1 MPAPAPAG
9 VVTGVDHYENF
20 PVGSLLLPSRLRPA
34 VLAIYRFAR
43 HADDLAD
50 EGDASMAQRLAALD
64 ALDDALVVLDGDLAR
79 GCNGVATA
87 TLTSTAAAAAPTL
100 APANDGFDANIPY
113 PPASHDDLA
122 PPPVVAQLRPH
133 LAAHGLPVAPL
144 RALLSAFSQDTV
156 PAVRHRDRASLLDY
170 CSRSANPVGE
180 LMLRLFGAWN
190 AQTRVHSDQICS
202 ALQLINFLQDLAI
215 DWRRNRLYLPLDALR
230 AAGLDERA
238 VAQAVAESRVSPA
251 LAALIADQTRQARA
265 LLVQG
270 AALVPLVP
278 RRLGWELRAIIAG
291 GLRITE
297 RLHDGG
303 YDPVAARPKLS
314 WRDGPALVRLW
325 RRLAT

>member
-1 MPAPAPAG
+1 MHAPAPAG

-50 EGDASMAQRLAALD
+50 EGDATTAQRLAALD
-64 ALDDALVVLDGDLAR
+64 ALDDALVALDADLAR
-79 GCNGVATA
+79 ERNGAAALALTPMAATA
-87 TLTSTAAAAAPTL
+87 DGVDTNTPCSPAP
-100 APANDGFDANIPY
+100 
-113 PPASHDDLA
+113 HDDPA
-122 PPPVVAQLRPH
+122 PPPIVAQLRPH